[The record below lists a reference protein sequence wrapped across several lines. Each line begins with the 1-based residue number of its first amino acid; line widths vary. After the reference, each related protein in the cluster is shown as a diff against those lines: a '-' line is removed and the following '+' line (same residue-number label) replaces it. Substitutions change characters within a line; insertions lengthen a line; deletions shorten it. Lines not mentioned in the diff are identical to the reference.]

1 MKGFLEKFIWSLFKR
16 YHIHYIPKVEA
27 AELGK
32 GAEGAREPPSSPF
45 LQHGVADYIL
55 DWTSLSIPHSLGNHI
70 LDCTIITYNKP
81 Q

>member
-1 MKGFLEKFIWSLFKR
+1 MKGFLEKSIWSLFKR
-16 YHIHYIPKVEA
+16 YYIPKVEA

-55 DWTSLSIPHSLGNHI
+55 DWTSLS
-70 LDCTIITYNKP
+70 YNIVLVIVSSTAL
-81 Q
+81 

>member
-1 MKGFLEKFIWSLFKR
+1 MKSFLEKSIWSLFKQH
-16 YHIHYIPKVEA
+16 HICVGVPKVEA

-55 DWTSLSIPHSLGNHI
+55 DWTSLSYNILQSYLGLH
-70 LDCTIITYNKP
+70 YNYL

>member
-1 MKGFLEKFIWSLFKR
+1 MKSFLEKSIWSFFKR
-16 YHIHYIPKVEA
+16 YHIPKVEA

-55 DWTSLSIPHSLGNHI
+55 DWTSLSYNILQSYLGLH
-70 LDCTIITYNKP
+70 YNYL

>member
-1 MKGFLEKFIWSLFKR
+1 MKSFLEKSTWSSFKR
-16 YHIHYIPKVEA
+16 YHIPKVEA